1 MGRLARVIAVGVA
14 HHVTQ
19 RGNGRRF
26 LLESDADRR
35 VYLDLLREN
44 LALHEVLL
52 VGYCLMSNHVHL
64 IVIPA
69 DAEGLALSMKHTH
82 GRYAS
87 YWNVV
92 HNSSGHAW
100 QGRCFSCPLDGPHL
114 WEALRYT
121 ELNPVRAQ
129 LVTEAQAWAW
139 SSAAAHC
146 AVVQA
151 DRFLST
157 ELHMAA
163 RIYLGRASAARKSRV
178 GCGRSVG
185 TRTENA
191 LAGGSSAAGETET
204 ELATIRQCTHTGRPL
219 GTREFVHALEESMD
233 RRLVPQKGGRPA
245 KPRPDTRQSGLDF
258 GL

>member
-26 LLESDADRR
+26 LLESDVDRR

-44 LALHEVLL
+44 LALHKVLL

-87 YWNVV
+87 YWNLV

-100 QGRCFSCPLDGPHL
+100 QRRSSMPAG
-114 WEALRYT
+114 
-121 ELNPVRAQ
+121 
-129 LVTEAQAWAW
+129 
-139 SSAAAHC
+139 SAAFVGSTALHGTESGASAIRSRGARLGMVERRC
-146 AVVQA
+146 SLCNLQA
-151 DRFLST
+151 EAFLSM
-157 ELHMAA
+157 ELWQDHWISASWRDTSRQGKRKQSWPRSASA
-163 RIYLGRASAARKSRV
+163 RIRAGLWAHKSSSTLWKSR
-178 GCGRSVG
+178 
-185 TRTENA
+185 
-191 LAGGSSAAGETET
+191 
-204 ELATIRQCTHTGRPL
+204 
-219 GTREFVHALEESMD
+219 
-233 RRLVPQKGGRPA
+233 
-245 KPRPDTRQSGLDF
+245 
-258 GL
+258 